1 MARFAITVNRPEV
14 LPIGT
19 PPFDPLVAFPVPVGG
34 AVLVAAGVE
43 LVAAGVE
50 AAEEFGGNDPTPL
63 QPARKMMNRVPGT
76 MSNFGILHLN
86 LGAMFKGLP
95 TSVRG
100 VQVKFVVLA
109 PERTIA

>member
-1 MARFAITVNRPEV
+1 MLAVRAGAR
-14 LPIGT
+14 
-19 PPFDPLVAFPVPVGG
+19 DQ
-34 AVLVAAGVE
+34 E
-43 LVAAGVE
+43 L
-50 AAEEFGGNDPTPL
+50 L

-109 PERTIA
+109 LKRTIA